1 VLTPTPVVVVDGRR
15 FAMAYFAE
23 LQKTPGFQVVPVGV
37 TETAILENELDM
49 GNSED
54 RRKLAELLDVDAV
67 VVGAITDYN
76 PYHPRMGLH
85 VAWYSPRERTF
96 RPGSPTEPLKRRLQ
110 LRSLRMEGKAHAQDL
125 KAIRQAK
132 AEAKRQEKPQ
142 EKAEAVLIQEHDVR
156 GQSPD
161 GNSEI
166 RHSVFLSTGE
176 RTPILQ
182 PALYTADPSQR
193 TYVRPVEGNSF
204 TPPLGSNQQILPQQP
219 PSSPQIPMPLP
230 TPGTMAGPNAGSA
243 IASVPTSS
251 EWAFQE
257 PVMSYT
263 RYFDGTNAELQA
275 TLRDYVELS
284 GERRGGG
291 WRAHLDRSEDFIR
304 FTSHLMIVEMFTLHG
319 GEGKRRY
326 VWKFRKYK

>member
-1 VLTPTPVVVVDGRR
+1 MSRFSLILPLLLTLPGSGCAIVQVGVTNPIPGMSKVAIVPFFDQTPEPVTVLTPTPVVVVDGRR

-54 RRKLAELLDVDAV
+54 RRKLAELLDVDAIV
-67 VVGAITDYN
+67 IGAITDYD

-110 LRSLRMEGKAHAQDL
+110 RRSLRMEGKAHGQDL

-132 AEAKRQEKPQ
+132 AEAKRQAKAQ
-142 EKAEAVLIQEHDVR
+142 EKAEAALIQECEVR

-161 GNSEI
+161 GHSEI
-166 RHSVFLSTGE
+166 RHSVFLSTDE
-176 RTPILQ
+176 RTPILR

-193 TYVRPVEGNSF
+193 TYVRPVEGNSL
-204 TPPLGSNQQILPQQP
+204 TPPPRQQP
-219 PSSPQIPMPLP
+219 ADLAAAATSFATNFATDS
-230 TPGTMAGPNAGSA
+230 NAAANAWHDG
-243 IASVPTSS
+243 
-251 EWAFQE
+251 WAE
-257 PVMSYT
+257 C
-263 RYFDGTNAELQA
+263 GLCN
-275 TLRDYVELS
+275 
-284 GERRGGG
+284 
-291 WRAHLDRSEDFIR
+291 R
-304 FTSHLMIVEMFTLHG
+304 FSSHLIRVGVSRAGDVVYPLF
-319 GEGKRRY
+319 RRD
-326 VWKFRKYK
+326 